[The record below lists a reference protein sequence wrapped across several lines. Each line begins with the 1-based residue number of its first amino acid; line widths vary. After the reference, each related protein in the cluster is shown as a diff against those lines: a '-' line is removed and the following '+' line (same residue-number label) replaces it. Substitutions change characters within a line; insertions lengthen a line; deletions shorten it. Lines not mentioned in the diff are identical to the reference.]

1 MIYLCCFVHSPSG
14 MKEVQENRHSGGR
27 TQGIS
32 HCVGQSEKEPQCGKK
47 EISGQGRALLN
58 VAINN

>member
-1 MIYLCCFVHSPSG
+1 

-32 HCVGQSEKEPQCGKK
+32 HCVGQSEKGPQRGKE
-47 EISGQGRALLN
+47 EISGQGRAPLN
-58 VAINN
+58 AAINN